1 MHKINIPQ
9 NLVNRIVARMGDRHS
24 CKSLDP
30 SATALLVVD
39 MQNYFVMEGQQGEC
53 PIAREIVPNINRLAA
68 TLRDAGGLVVWIKM
82 LASEET
88 RSSWSVFHERLLPEN
103 RDRRLQALSEQGQ
116 GFPLWSGLDVA
127 PQDEIVPKTRYSAFT
142 PGASN
147 TQALL
152 QKRGIDTVLVTG
164 VATNTC
170 CESTA
175 RDAMALNFRTL
186 MVADGC
192 AAKSDDAHNATLCSF
207 YNSFGDVQTTDEIVG
222 LLKNAA
228 RAPIKSSAG

>member
-1 MHKINIPQ
+1 MHKIRIPQ
-9 NLVNRIVARMGDRHS
+9 NLVDRVVARMGDRHS
-24 CKSLDP
+24 CKSLVP

-39 MQNYFVMEGQQGEC
+39 MQNYFVMDGQQGEC
-53 PIAREIVPNINRLAA
+53 PMAREIVPNINRLAV

-82 LASEET
+82 LASEES
-88 RSSWSVFHERLLPEN
+88 RASWSVFHERLLPEN
-103 RDRRLQALSEQGQ
+103 RDRRMQALSEQGK
-116 GFPLWSGLDVA
+116 GFALWSELDLA
-127 PQDEIVPKTRYSAFT
+127 PQDEIVTKTRYSAFT

-147 TQALL
+147 LQALL
-152 QKRGIDTVLVTG
+152 DERGIDTVLVAG

-170 CESTA
+170 CESTG

-222 LLKNAA
+222 LLKDAT
-228 RAPIKSSAG
+228 RTPIKSVIV

>member
-1 MHKINIPQ
+1 MHNIRIPQ
-9 NLVNRIVARMGDRHS
+9 DLVDRIVARMGDEHS

-53 PIAREIVPNINRLAA
+53 PVAREIVPNINRLAA
-68 TLRDAGGLVVWIKM
+68 ALRDCGGLVVWIKM
-82 LASEET
+82 LASEES
-88 RSSWSVFHERLLPEN
+88 RADWSVFHERLLPEK

-116 GFPLWSGLDVA
+116 GFELWSGLDLA
-127 PQDEIVPKTRYSAFT
+127 PQDQIMPKTRYSAFT

-147 TQALL
+147 LQALL
-152 QKRGIDTVLVTG
+152 HKRGIDTVLVTG

-170 CESTA
+170 CESTG

-186 MVADGC
+186 MIADGC

-207 YNSFGDVQTTDEIVG
+207 YNSFGDVQTTDEIVD
-222 LLKNAA
+222 LLKHAA
-228 RAPIKSSAG
+228 REPIKSGAR